1 MNILWGYRVYT
12 LPMELAIA
20 PPSEVARYMA
30 QHYPTAPTYVL
41 YEEACDVRQR
51 IVGWLIAHSQF
62 DVEQVE
68 PVLDRE
74 KFLEGSADVLEEI
87 QAVCREEL
95 VRRPWFD

>member
-1 MNILWGYRVYT
+1 MKVLWGYRVYT

-20 PPSEVARYMA
+20 PPNEVARYMA
-30 QHYPTAPTYVL
+30 QHYLTAPIHVL

-62 DVEQVE
+62 DVEQVVS
-68 PVLDRE
+68 VLDKE
-74 KFLEGSADVLEEI
+74 KFLEGSANGLEEI

-95 VRRPWFD
+95 ARRP